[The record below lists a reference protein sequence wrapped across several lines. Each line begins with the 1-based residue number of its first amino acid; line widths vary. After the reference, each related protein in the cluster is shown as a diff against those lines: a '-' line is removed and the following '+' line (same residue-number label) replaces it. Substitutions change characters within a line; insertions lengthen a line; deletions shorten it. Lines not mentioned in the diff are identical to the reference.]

1 MPQPDV
7 EFTYSL
13 VILGGLIFAGG
24 LLTLSLVM
32 VGIAVYN
39 RATKKKIVKEL
50 YEDKT
55 KKNGRAGSRGK
66 W

>member
-1 MPQPDV
+1 MQPDA

-24 LLTLSLVM
+24 LLTLCLVM
-32 VGIAVYN
+32 VGMAIYN
-39 RATKKKIVKEL
+39 RATKKKVIKEL

-55 KKNGRAGSRGK
+55 KTNGRAGSHGK